1 MYILYAKRVLQKGP
15 RICRHINYTVCRG
28 SSVPFYIVTYYD
40 KICARRDKSP
50 KIRNITSKNRKKK
63 NIKIGEK
70 PLTIGT
76 KPLQEGPKPK
86 K

>member
-1 MYILYAKRVLQKGP
+1 MMIRGVF
-15 RICRHINYTVCRG
+15 RISARFENRH
-28 SSVPFYIVTYYD
+28 

-76 KPLQEGPKPK
+76 IPLQEGPKPK